1 MDKPERCP
9 FHADS
14 ALPLGQ
20 PTNAP
25 MQKIGWIIVP
35 RITESQLE
43 RLVIDLGASLP
54 NFQRN
59 LKQNSLDVYR
69 MTKQFMQLFPLR

>member
-1 MDKPERCP
+1 
-9 FHADS
+9 
-14 ALPLGQ
+14 
-20 PTNAP
+20 
-25 MQKIGWIIVP
+25 MQKISWIIVP

>member
-1 MDKPERCP
+1 
-9 FHADS
+9 
-14 ALPLGQ
+14 
-20 PTNAP
+20 
-25 MQKIGWIIVP
+25 MQKISWIIVP

-59 LKQNSLDVYR
+59 LKQKGLDVDR
-69 MTKQFMQLFPLR
+69 IVERLHEVVSLNKTARWASPDSTPFVSHGS